1 MFEFKSYT
9 SDGTIYVEIRYNGE
23 VIDTQQFVTY
33 FKPYINGVSYSGED
47 GAIRSIKARIE
58 TGKGY
63 YSNST
68 NILYPFTSFS
78 DTTTNTANISG
89 INTEKNI
96 STSKSALIS
105 TSGATSGNIV
115 KLGTDE
121 LKKNIDGIK
130 EDIVTLQELGLSPIS
145 KITTNLWNV
154 IEPLLL
160 TKKQTAK
167 KILLISTPEMTEENA
182 QLFIYGKLYYKNDVL
197 YDNDL
202 IDPSCVSKPT
212 DDKYYPSLSETH
224 PISKQIDKWI
234 KELKDS
240 LKQLGIKLGEF
251 VDLIADTIE
260 TIALSLSSL
269 VSSLVILPFGAGI
282 PTALT
287 AVKSMIIAIKNLQ
300 SKIGEIFPFLSAF
313 DFVGYLLPISVLTG
327 ILATIIGILA
337 IIKTITS
344 SITSIF
350 GVLSI
355 ILALFSKIKKRS
367 DNVQFKA
374 FAIATPDHI
383 SIGQTSILSVNANGG
398 DYNYTYEWTDSY
410 GNIIYNDQNLDYDDG
425 TRTLTP
431 YIPFFNRTLVISSPE
446 ISKYSVKVTDGTGRI
461 TISSVQIKRD

>member
-1 MFEFKSYT
+1 
-9 SDGTIYVEIRYNGE
+9 
-23 VIDTQQFVTY
+23 
-33 FKPYINGVSYSGED
+33 
-47 GAIRSIKARIE
+47 
-58 TGKGY
+58 
-63 YSNST
+63 
-68 NILYPFTSFS
+68 
-78 DTTTNTANISG
+78 
-89 INTEKNI
+89 
-96 STSKSALIS
+96 
-105 TSGATSGNIV
+105 
-115 KLGTDE
+115 
-121 LKKNIDGIK
+121 
-130 EDIVTLQELGLSPIS
+130 
-145 KITTNLWNV
+145 
-154 IEPLLL
+154 
-160 TKKQTAK
+160 
-167 KILLISTPEMTEENA
+167 
-182 QLFIYGKLYYKNDVL
+182 
-197 YDNDL
+197 
-202 IDPSCVSKPT
+202 
-212 DDKYYPSLSETH
+212 
-224 PISKQIDKWI
+224 
-234 KELKDS
+234 
-240 LKQLGIKLGEF
+240 
-251 VDLIADTIE
+251 
-260 TIALSLSSL
+260 
-269 VSSLVILPFGAGI
+269 
-282 PTALT
+282 
-287 AVKSMIIAIKNLQ
+287 MIIAIKNLQ